1 MREEDLDADHDEDAP
16 LRLRQIEDILGPASP
31 RGLARRVLTEEL
43 HVVSSDEPTSFDEA
57 EQSPHWRKAML
68 EEMRS
73 IEENG
78 TWYLSELPP
87 GRRAIGLKWVFKV
100 KHDEQGRI
108 VKHKARLVMKG
119 YAQRRGLDYDEVF
132 APVARLDSIRLLIAL
147 AAHQSWSIHHLD
159 VKSAFLN
166 GDLMEEVYVK
176 QPTGFINSG
185 NEHKVLR
192 LRKALYGL
200 HQAPRAWNAKLD
212 DTMLSFG
219 FCKCP
224 SEPAI
229 YTRCVDSNQLVV
241 GVYVDDLMITGSCQD
256 SIRQFKAEMSK
267 VFSISDLGLLRYYLG
282 IEVLQSSKGI
292 SLCQAAYAGKILERS
307 GMSDCNPCQAPMEC
321 RLKLSKESK
330 EPVVD
335 KTLYRS
341 IVGSLR
347 YLVNTHPD
355 LSFAVGYVSRFLDEP
370 HEDHLS
376 AVKHILRYVA
386 GTRSFGMWFEKE
398 KKEEAVLVGFSD
410 SDYAGDID
418 KRKSTSGVIFFL
430 AGRPITWQSMKQKV
444 VAQSSCE
451 AEYIAAANATCQA
464 LWLTRVLAEVQ
475 GLEPGVPVL
484 KVDNKS
490 SIALIR
496 NPVLIGQSR
505 HIEVKYHLVR
515 ESAAE
520 GMISV
525 EFVGTNDQLGD
536 ILTKPLGRVKF
547 QELRDRIGIV
557 DVSKQHDKV

>member
-1 MREEDLDADHDEDAP
+1 
-16 LRLRQIEDILGPASP
+16 
-31 RGLARRVLTEEL
+31 
-43 HVVSSDEPTSFDEA
+43 
-57 EQSPHWRKAML
+57 
-68 EEMRS
+68 
-73 IEENG
+73 
-78 TWYLSELPP
+78 
-87 GRRAIGLKWVFKV
+87 
-100 KHDEQGRI
+100 
-108 VKHKARLVMKG
+108 
-119 YAQRRGLDYDEVF
+119 
-132 APVARLDSIRLLIAL
+132 
-147 AAHQSWSIHHLD
+147 
-159 VKSAFLN
+159 
-166 GDLMEEVYVK
+166 
-176 QPTGFINSG
+176 
-185 NEHKVLR
+185 
-192 LRKALYGL
+192 
-200 HQAPRAWNAKLD
+200 
-212 DTMLSFG
+212 
-219 FCKCP
+219 
-224 SEPAI
+224 
-229 YTRCVDSNQLVV
+229 
-241 GVYVDDLMITGSCQD
+241 VYVDDLMITGSCQG
-256 SIRQFKAEMSK
+256 SIKQFKAEMSK
-267 VFSISDLGLLRYYLG
+267 VFSMSDLGLLRYYLG
-282 IEVLQSSKGI
+282 IEVLQSSRGI

-307 GMSDCNPCQAPMEC
+307 GMADCNPCQAPMEC

-347 YLVNTHPD
+347 YLVNTRPD

-386 GTRSFGMWFEKE
+386 GTRSFGLWFEKE

-418 KRKSTSGVIFFL
+418 KRKSTSGIIFFL

-475 GLEPGVPVL
+475 CLEPGVPVL

-496 NPVLIGQSR
+496 NPVLTGQSR

-520 GMISV
+520 GLISV
-525 EFVGTNDQLGD
+525 EFVSTNDQLGD
-536 ILTKPLGRVKF
+536 ILTKPLGRMKF
-547 QELRDRIGIV
+547 QEIRDRIGIV